1 MGSPWPEDRSAVEIA
16 ATVTTNEPRINDRI
30 RAREV
35 RLVDPD
41 GEQLGIKSLTDA
53 LNLAREQDL
62 DLVEV
67 APLANPP
74 VARIMDYGKF
84 KFDAAQRAKESK
96 RKAVHVGIKE
106 MKYRPKIGPGDFD
119 TKTRQVAKFLEEGHK
134 VKITIMFRGREVFHP
149 ELGKKI
155 LDRIAEQMEGMG
167 KSESDPRLDGRNM
180 VMVLAPD
187 KRAKQSAAS
196 RGPKSG
202 GNPANGSTPEVP
214 PEAKAAEPE
223 VAEVAEAPAAAAPAA
238 AAPAPPAAAEA
249 ATAEPAPD
257 GTEAVA
263 TVATPDTAAEPA
275 PAEEKIEEKG

>member
-1 MGSPWPEDRSAVEIA
+1 
-16 ATVTTNEPRINDRI
+16 
-30 RAREV
+30 V

-41 GEQLGIKSLTDA
+41 GEQLGIKLLPEA
-53 LNLAREQDL
+53 LDIARQLDL

-74 VARIMDYGKF
+74 VCRIMDYGKF
-84 KFDAAQRAKESK
+84 KFDAAQRAKESR

-119 TKTRQVAKFLEEGHK
+119 TKTRQVAKFLDEGHK

-155 LDRIAEQMEGMG
+155 LDRIADQMDGMG
-167 KSESDPRLDGRNM
+167 KPESVPRLDGRNM

-196 RGPKSG
+196 RGPRSSNSDKSADHAA
-202 GNPANGSTPEVP
+202 PAKTTSE
-214 PEAKAAEPE
+214 EASGT
-223 VAEVAEAPAAAAPAA
+223 EASAAAATT
-238 AAPAPPAAAEA
+238 PAPPAASTPATPA
-249 ATAEPAPD
+249 ATPAASTP
-257 GTEAVA
+257 
-263 TVATPDTAAEPA
+263 ATPAATPA
-275 PAEEKIEEKG
+275 PAAAGSAPAAAGPDESTPTQPAPEVSETPPAPTETPQREEG